1 MRADT
6 GRDPVHNRGMIN
18 IAAQIS
24 NELDAIAAKQ
34 VPFAASLALNRTAT
48 GARDAVRANLPK
60 RFRLRNT
67 WTQRGIQARPSTKRN
82 LMALLTAPGYM
93 RIQEDGG
100 IKHPSAS
107 RMLAGPTDELQTGRV
122 IRKAMRPKALM
133 HGGKGFILPTGNGG
147 AGVFQRKRKQIR
159 MLYALTAEQH
169 YEERFHFEDDVHA
182 HVGQNFSQ
190 NFADALAQAMR

>member
-1 MRADT
+1 
-6 GRDPVHNRGMIN
+6 MIN

-34 VPFAASLALNRTAT
+34 VPFATSLALNRTAA
-48 GARDAVRANLPK
+48 GARDVVRANLPK

-67 WTQRGIQARPSTKRN
+67 WTARGIQAKPSTKRN
-82 LMALLTAPGYM
+82 LVAVLTAPGYM

-100 IKHPSAS
+100 VKHPSAS

-122 IRKAMRPKALM
+122 IRKAMRPRALM
-133 HGGKGFILPTGNGG
+133 HGGNGFILPTGNGG

-169 YEERFHFEDDVHA
+169 YEERFHFEDDIHA

-190 NFADALAQAMR
+190 NFADALAQAIGSARR